1 MEEHLTYLKN
11 CMSQHE
17 INLTDLQLE
26 QFHIYFNLLV
36 ETNKV
41 MNLTAIT
48 EAHEVMIKHFLD
60 SSLLAEYVELPNG
73 AKVLDIGTGA
83 GFPGLP
89 LKIVR
94 PDLKVTLADSLNK
107 RIKFLQNVIDELS
120 LDGIEAIHT
129 RAEDAARNAK
139 MRDQYDYV
147 VSRAVANLSTLS
159 EYCLPFV
166 KEGGYFIPYKSSDC
180 KEEINNASHAFVELK
195 GKLEDVITFDLPEE
209 EGGRSL
215 IIIKKTGKT
224 PKKYPR
230 KAGVPSK
237 EPL

>member
-11 CMSQHE
+11 FMSQHG
-17 INLTDLQLE
+17 IDLTDLQLE

-48 EAHEVMIKHFLD
+48 EAPEVMIKHFLD
-60 SSLLAEYVELPNG
+60 SSRLAEYVELPKG

-107 RIKFLQNVIDELS
+107 RIKFIPEQ
-120 LDGIEAIHT
+120 
-129 RAEDAARNAK
+129 K
-139 MRDQYDYV
+139 MLLVMQR
-147 VSRAVANLSTLS
+147 
-159 EYCLPFV
+159 
-166 KEGGYFIPYKSSDC
+166 
-180 KEEINNASHAFVELK
+180 
-195 GKLEDVITFDLPEE
+195 
-209 EGGRSL
+209 
-215 IIIKKTGKT
+215 
-224 PKKYPR
+224 
-230 KAGVPSK
+230 
-237 EPL
+237 

>member
-1 MEEHLTYLKN
+1 MNNLEVLKSGIEGFGLEASDKKLQN
-11 CMSQHE
+11 LKKYRE
-17 INLTDLQLE
+17 I
-26 QFHIYFNLLV
+26 LV
-36 ETNKV
+36 EWNKV

>member
-1 MEEHLTYLKN
+1 MKRIFEKYNIILTKEEEDKLNQYYELLIEWNEKV
-11 CMSQHE
+11 
-17 INLTDLQLE
+17 NLTS
-26 QFHIYFNLLV
+26 
-36 ETNKV
+36 
-41 MNLTAIT
+41 IT
-48 EAHEVMIKHFLD
+48 EYEEVIWKHFLD
-60 SSLLAEYVELPNG
+60 SSLIMLEHEWKNKTN
-73 AKVLDIGTGA
+73 AKVIDVGTGA

-166 KEGGYFIPYKSSDC
+166 KEGGYFISYKSSDC
-180 KEEINNASHAFVELK
+180 KEEINKSSHAFVELK

>member
-11 CMSQHE
+11 CMSQHG

-26 QFHIYFNLLV
+26 QFHIYLNLLV

-60 SSLLAEYVELPNG
+60 YSLLAEYVELPNG